1 MCAHYV
7 ILIPPC
13 VPNLSNIY
21 SPITIFSLFCGNF
34 WVTSLGFD
42 PEAKT
47 LEGQKLDRT
56 SRKYKLL
63 SPPIPHLKKCLKNC
77 FFKDHKF
84 RQYLSQNVFAENIQT
99 PTMEEISIV
108 TPPPPLQIFH
118 FHKIR
123 LTPSLSEFTKRN
135 IFQPQYL
142 WKLFFSH

>member
-13 VPNLSNIY
+13 VPDLSNIY
-21 SPITIFSLFCGNF
+21 SPITIFSLFCENF
-34 WVTSLGFD
+34 WVASLGFD

-63 SPPIPHLKKCLKNC
+63 LPPIPHLKKCLKNC

-84 RQYLSQNVFAENIQT
+84 RQYSSQNVCFQKISRPPQWREFSKKKYLPA
-99 PTMEEISIV
+99 PVSLEIV
-108 TPPPPLQIFH
+108 FLPLKGF
-118 FHKIR
+118 K
-123 LTPSLSEFTKRN
+123 S
-135 IFQPQYL
+135 
-142 WKLFFSH
+142 